1 MKKMTLGVTGCA
13 LSDFLYTDVD
23 FGAEA
28 FRSCASR
35 KRGDGGLTAGELVFA
50 DALEKYMKKDYSLLL
65 KVLTNGAAPA
75 KQNLGG
81 PAVVGAINAAQILS
95 DLDVKC
101 SFYGACGKDATG
113 KTLKGI
119 LAKTPLDAKN
129 YVALSGPTPAT
140 DVLSDPRANNGK
152 GERTFINTIG
162 SAYDYTPE
170 MLPESFFASDI
181 VWIGATALVPPLHNN
196 LTALLKKAKKN
207 GALTVVSTVFDFI
220 NEQKNPDKPWPM
232 GDGKSAYKYID
243 LLLVDWDEARRLS
256 GKEFFGEIMGF
267 FMESGVKAFVITH
280 GAHDFYVWSN
290 GELFEGLNDVTALPV
305 SAKVDEIL
313 AADPSKKGDTTGCGD
328 NFAGGFVA
336 GMIRQLAEGVP
347 VGQLDIYR
355 ASSWAAA
362 SGGFACFTVGGTY
375 LEKKKGEKLASL
387 KDFADA
393 YMKQLNRI

>member
-23 FGAEA
+23 FGSEA
-28 FRSCASR
+28 FRKCASR
-35 KRGDGGLTAGELVFA
+35 TRGDGGLTAGELVFA
-50 DALEKYMKKDYSLLL
+50 DALEKYMNEDYNKLL
-65 KVLTNGAAPA
+65 KELTNGVPAA

-81 PAVVGAINAAQILS
+81 PAVVGGINAAQILS
-95 DLDVKC
+95 DLDVEC

-113 KTLKGI
+113 ETLKGI
-119 LAKTPLDAKN
+119 LAKTPLKSDT
-129 YVALSGPTPAT
+129 YVALDGPTPAT

-162 SAYDYTPE
+162 SAYNYTPE
-170 MLPESFFASDI
+170 MLPASFLASDI
-181 VWIGATALVPPLHNN
+181 VWLGATALVPPLHNN
-196 LTALLKKAKKN
+196 LTALLRKAKEN
-207 GALTVVSTVFDFI
+207 GAVTVVSTVFDFI
-220 NEQKNPDKPWPM
+220 NEQKNPDQPWPM
-232 GDGKSAYKYID
+232 GDGMSAYPLID
-243 LLLVDWDEARRLS
+243 LLLIDWDEARRLS

-267 FMESGVKAFVITH
+267 FMNSGVKAFVITH

-290 GELFEGLNDVTALPV
+290 GELFEALEDVTALPV

-313 AADPSKKGDTTGCGD
+313 AADPSRKGDTTGCGD

-336 GMIRQLAEGVP
+336 GMIRQLAQGKEPGK
-347 VGQLDIYR
+347 LDIYR

-375 LEKKKGEKLASL
+375 LEKEKGEKLAALQDLS
-387 KDFADA
+387 DA
-393 YMKQLNRI
+393 YMKQINRI